1 MITGAT
7 HYHKQLGILD
17 NGRTNKGLVVC
28 YLVRLR
34 SMKGIGLKLC
44 ARYVGVVPCCSQD
57 GYRAQELQHPIEKQ
71 QQHIIKH
78 NFFFN
83 NVNVQFKDKKKSK
96 GLVALAKV
104 FSCIGMIYRNRSVV
118 SMGFISISY
127 NNNHSCQTR
136 FSWRGSVIN
145 N

>member
-28 YLVRLR
+28 YLVRLG

-57 GYRAQELQHPIEKQ
+57 GYRAQELPHPIEKQ
-71 QQHIIKH
+71 QQHITKH

-83 NVNVQFKDKKKSK
+83 NVNVQFKDNKNQK
-96 GLVALAKV
+96 G
-104 FSCIGMIYRNRSVV
+104 
-118 SMGFISISY
+118 
-127 NNNHSCQTR
+127 
-136 FSWRGSVIN
+136 
-145 N
+145 